1 MRVLTIGGIPISV
14 ESSDRISQTYEP
26 MGGVATLRTMGG
38 GAIRQR
44 NWRKLKTTISVPE
57 ARMLPALQGLDMD
70 APQVI
75 QCVAARQIAGASNVN
90 ALPPARR
97 ADVAPRGYAVLPSG
111 MTVPTAAVL
120 AGSTLTL
127 TPVTDAL
134 RYTASYVPEL
144 TVLIT
149 ALTEHTDVRA
159 GVVGWDLTAEE
170 I

>member
-1 MRVLTIGGIPISV
+1 MRFLTIGGISISV

-26 MGGVATLRTMGG
+26 MGGVATLRTMAG

-44 NWRKLKTTISVPE
+44 NWRKLKTTISVSE
-57 ARMLPALQGLDMD
+57 ARLLPALQGLDMD

-75 QCVAARQIAGASNVN
+75 QCIAARHIAGASNVI
-90 ALPPARR
+90 ALPAARR
-97 ADVAPRGYAVLPSG
+97 ADVAPGGYAVLPNG
-111 MTVPTAAVL
+111 TMLRTPGVL
-120 AGSTLTL
+120 VGSTLTL
-127 TPVTDAL
+127 TPVVGAL
-134 RYTASYVPEL
+134 SYTASYVPEL

-149 ALTEHTDVRA
+149 GLTEHADVRA